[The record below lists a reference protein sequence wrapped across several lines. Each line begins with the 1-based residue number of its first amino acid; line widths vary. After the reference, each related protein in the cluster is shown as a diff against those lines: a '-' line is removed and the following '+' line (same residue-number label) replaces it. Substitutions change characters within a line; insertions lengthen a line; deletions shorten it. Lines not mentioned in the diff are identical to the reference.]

1 MSGQDR
7 PSRPT
12 LVTIA
17 NELGVSRQTVSN
29 VLNNPGIVH
38 PATRERVA
46 AAIKRAGYR
55 PSAAGRALRTQR
67 SMAIGLRLYRAV
79 DGINGAVMDRFVHSL
94 ADEAQR
100 RGCHLTLLTAE
111 DADDEVRK
119 LETLFRSGSI
129 DLAVL
134 TDTGMDDPRPDQLAE
149 AGIPFVAF
157 GRPWGRPD
165 PDAHP
170 WVDVDGGAGSAAG
183 ASWLREL
190 GHTAI
195 GFLGW
200 PEGSGVGDDRR
211 AGWARAVAGLP
222 ASAELSV
229 AVLDDHPSAGAE
241 GAAELITRGATAIVC
256 ASDSLALG
264 AVGRLRIA
272 GLLGDDHIAPLV
284 GFDDTPVA
292 RALGMSSVHQ
302 PVEAAAVAVLE
313 LAIDAVSA
321 NGSSGPGRL
330 LQPTLVPRQLAAFA
344 R

>member
-1 MSGQDR
+1 MAVDR
-7 PSRPT
+7 PTRPT
-12 LVTIA
+12 LVSIA
-17 NELGVSRQTVSN
+17 EELGVSRQTVSN
-29 VLNNPGIVH
+29 VLNNPGIVR

-46 AAIKRAGYR
+46 AAIKAAGYR

-79 DGINGAVMDRFVHSL
+79 DGINGAVMDRFVHGL

-100 RGCHLTLLTAE
+100 RGYHLTLLTAD
-111 DADDEVRK
+111 DADGEVGK
-119 LETLFRSGSI
+119 LETLYQSGSI

-134 TDTGMDDPRPDQLAE
+134 TDTEADDSRPDRLRE

-157 GRPWGRPD
+157 GRPWGSSD

-170 WVDVDGGAGSAAG
+170 WVDVDGSAGTASA
-183 ASWLREL
+183 ASWLRER
-190 GHTAI
+190 GHAAI

-211 AGWARAVAGLP
+211 SGWGRAVAGLRD
-222 ASAELSV
+222 SEGLSY
-229 AVLDDHPSAGAE
+229 AVHEDHPSVGAE
-241 GAAELITRGATAIVC
+241 GAAELIARGASAIVC

-264 AVGRLRIA
+264 ALIQLRRA
-272 GLLGDDHIAPLV
+272 GLLDEPMAPLV

-292 RALGMSSVHQ
+292 RALGLSSVHQ
-302 PVEAAAVAVLE
+302 PVEAAAVAVLD
-313 LAIDAVSA
+313 LAFAALSEDGAA
-321 NGSSGPGRL
+321 GPGRL
-330 LQPTLVPRQLAAFA
+330 LEPTLVPRQLATFA